1 MIDHLD
7 RITNLGFNVDL
18 TWNKNIEI
26 IYDLE
31 GKFSTKPN
39 AFDIRV
45 LFCGFD
51 IFSEPTFEDIVETCS
66 DFFYMWYNRNIEI
79 LRDYEFD
86 DSDVKKFDKLVDSC
100 LGDITT
106 QVYRDFNIDTLLD

>member
-1 MIDHLD
+1 LD
-7 RITNLGFNVDL
+7 AFKSKWGS
-18 TWNKNIEI
+18 NKSFGEI
-26 IYDLE
+26 
-31 GKFSTKPN
+31 
-39 AFDIRV
+39 
-45 LFCGFD
+45 
-51 IFSEPTFEDIVETCS
+51 FEDIVETCS